1 MEIGG
6 SAGRLGGIDVSAS
19 GLRAQRLRMEVAAA
33 NIANAE
39 TTRVGETGEPWR
51 RRLVVLEAAPA
62 GAASAAAA
70 PATVEVAGV
79 VEDPTPFPIVQRP
92 GHPDA
97 DAQGNVRMPNVNL
110 AMEMVDLAT
119 AARAYEANLNAVK
132 TWKEMGEQALSI
144 GRNA

>member
-6 SAGRLGGIDVSAS
+6 SGGRLGGVDVSAS
-19 GLRAQRLRMEVAAA
+19 GLRVQRLRMEVAAA

-51 RRLVVLEAAPA
+51 RRLVLLEAPGA
-62 GAASAAAA
+62 GAVDAA